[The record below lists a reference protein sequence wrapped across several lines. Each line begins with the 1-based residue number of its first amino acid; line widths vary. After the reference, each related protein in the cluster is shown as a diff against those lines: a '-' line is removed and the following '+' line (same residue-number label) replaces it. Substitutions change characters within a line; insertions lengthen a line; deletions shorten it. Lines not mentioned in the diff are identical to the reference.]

1 MMDDVILVLT
11 VLAALGSGLIG
22 GVFFAFSNF
31 VMAALAR
38 LAPPQGIAAMQSIN
52 VAVLNPGFLGAFV
65 GTALL
70 SAVLAVA
77 GFFDLDET
85 ESILRIVGGALYL
98 IGTFLVTGALN
109 VPRNDALAA
118 VDPNSAEGADVW
130 KRFLSEWTTWN
141 TVRTIAALAAAAV
154 FMGSLI
160 VD

>member
-1 MMDDVILVLT
+1 MMDDVILALT
-11 VLAALGSGLIG
+11 LLAALGSGLIG

-52 VAVLNPGFLGAFV
+52 VTVLNPGFLGAFV

-109 VPRNDALAA
+109 VPRNDA
-118 VDPNSAEGADVW
+118 
-130 KRFLSEWTTWN
+130 
-141 TVRTIAALAAAAV
+141 
-154 FMGSLI
+154 
-160 VD
+160 

>member
-1 MMDDVILVLT
+1 MFDDVVLALT

-22 GVFFAFSNF
+22 GVFFAFSTF
-31 VMAALAR
+31 IMAGLAR
-38 LAPPQGIAAMQSIN
+38 IAPPQGIAAMQSIN
-52 VAVLNPGFLGAFV
+52 VTVLNPWFLLPFV
-65 GTALL
+65 GTAAL

-85 ESILRIVGGALYL
+85 ESILRISGGALYL

-118 VDPNSAEGADVW
+118 VDPDSAEGANVW
-130 KRFLSEWTTWN
+130 KRYLSEWTTWN
-141 TVRTIAALAAAAV
+141 TVRTIAALAASVVLTVAL
-154 FMGSLI
+154 M